1 MDIPIAT
8 VGYVE
13 HPEPLRGISPKATL
27 ICAKKP
33 RNPLIEKCL
42 ERFEKKNLFGQSHV
56 KRYLQG
62 QYRRGCRSSTIRG
75 TFQTI
80 IGFITYLTGRGR
92 TYLEQVSREE
102 SHGFLS

>member
-1 MDIPIAT
+1 MELTRAP
-8 VGYVE
+8 VGYVK
-13 HPEPLRGISPKATL
+13 HPEPLRGISPKATQ

-42 ERFEKKNLFGQSHV
+42 KRFEQENLFGQSHV

-62 QYRRGCRSSTIRG
+62 QYRRGCRPSTIRG

-80 IGFITYLTGRGR
+80 IGFIA
-92 TYLEQVSREE
+92 
-102 SHGFLS
+102 